1 MQRLSLVVVLLL
13 QAPLAFAQIYTWTDA
28 GGTVHFSE
36 APPAAGVHYKQVTV
50 NGGVVPVADASR
62 APAGAKTVDGGE
74 PASTAP
80 AAPAQPM
87 ADTPANRAKLCA
99 TLTTN
104 LATLRGSRPVVMKQG
119 GKNVALAD
127 NQRQAQLASAEAQ
140 YQQYCRD
147 VQ

>member
-1 MQRLSLVVVLLL
+1 MQRLSLVMVLLL

-36 APPAAGVHYKQVTV
+36 APPAPGVHYKQVTV
-50 NGGVVPVADASR
+50 NGGVMPVADMPH
-62 APAGAKTVDGGE
+62 APADAKTVDDGD
-74 PASTAP
+74 PASTP

-87 ADTPANRAKLCA
+87 TDTPANRAKLCA

-119 GKNVALAD
+119 DKDVALAD
-127 NQRQAQLASAEAQ
+127 SQRKAQLDSAEAQ
-140 YQQYCRD
+140 YQQYCRNSR
-147 VQ
+147 